1 MIVNDINEIWSL
13 DLAYVVEFAKYN
25 RDVRY
30 LLVAVDC
37 LSRYLWV
44 EPQKL
49 KYAKQ
54 TTETFNKKRSK
65 QNNQKKFGMTKTPS
79 LNESSKK
86 YDLIEKSSNTILTAK
101 KNQHL
106 PKETFDCSKV
116 LSTNTWSL
124 KFEWT

>member
-25 RDVRY
+25 RDVQY

-37 LSRYLWV
+37 LSRYFWV

-54 TTETFNKKRSK
+54 TTETFKKKR
-65 QNNQKKFGMTKTPS
+65 
-79 LNESSKK
+79 SKK

-101 KNQHL
+101 KKSAFAERNIRL
-106 PKETFDCSKV
+106 
-116 LSTNTWSL
+116 L
-124 KFEWT
+124 KSIIYKYLEFEVWMDLKL